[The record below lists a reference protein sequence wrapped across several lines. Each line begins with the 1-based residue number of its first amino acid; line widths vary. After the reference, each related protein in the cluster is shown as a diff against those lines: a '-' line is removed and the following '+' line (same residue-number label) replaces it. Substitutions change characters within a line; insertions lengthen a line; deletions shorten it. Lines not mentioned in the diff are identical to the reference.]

1 MFLSGHSPSVT
12 YIYPKEMIPEELD
25 LLQPVILPDCQEQRH
40 PFSAE
45 GICASIPSTLRIS
58 SAFPLP
64 SSCVPPLEGP
74 RGHAETLVELF
85 LQAQGLCPSF
95 HHLDNVNAGLHKA

>member
-1 MFLSGHSPSVT
+1 MYFHPE
-12 YIYPKEMIPEELD
+12 EMIPEELD
-25 LLQPVILPDCQEQRH
+25 LLQPIILPDCQEQKH

-45 GICASIPSTLRIS
+45 RTCTSVPSTLRIS
-58 SAFPLP
+58 SAFPLL

-74 RGHAETLVELF
+74 HGYAKTLVELS

-95 HHLDNVNAGLHKA
+95 HHLDAANAGLHKA